1 MSAIEHS
8 SEMARLIA
16 EKDWSTTP
24 VGAAETWS
32 PSLRMVLNLLL
43 ANRFPLLLWWGPE
56 YVQFYNDAYRPIPG
70 AKHPKSLGQPAAECW
85 AEIWHVLRPLIDTP
99 FKGGPPTWIE
109 DFELEPRRS
118 EFPEETH
125 FTVAYSPVPDE
136 TVSSGIGGVLATV
149 HEITAK
155 VIGERRLALLRDL
168 AARATEG
175 RTAEDACAV
184 AAEIF
189 AKYPKDLPF
198 SGLYLLDSEH
208 KQARLVGAAGVPK
221 DHPASPT
228 SIDLSQES
236 TDVWSP
242 FVAIAVRQNS
252 ISVVEKLGSRLSEVP
267 PGPWSDTPRSA
278 VIVPIPSA
286 KAGDIRGFLI
296 HGVSSRLALDDN
308 YRAFFQLIAAQ
319 IATAISNA
327 EAYEEERRRAEAL
340 AEIDRAKTTFFSN
353 VSHEFRTPLTLM
365 LGPLQDMLSRSDAH
379 LSGTAKEQLELV
391 NRNGARLLRLVN
403 TLLDFSRIEAGR
415 VRALYEATDLPAVTA
430 ELASVFRSA
439 TEKAGLRLIVDCH
452 DLGEPVYVDRDIWE
466 KIVLNLL
473 SNAFKF
479 TFDGEIT
486 IAMERVGDFAELR
499 VGDTGVGIPEEA
511 LPRLF
516 ERFHRVPNT
525 RSRTHEGSGIGLAL
539 VQELV
544 KLHGG
549 SIRVESAVDQ
559 GTTFIVSIPF
569 GQQHV
574 PPGQL
579 GGSRPQASTAVAPQA
594 FLEEA
599 LRWLPDASESANDDL
614 DSLAKSTL
622 SDANRARILIADD
635 NADMRQ
641 YLARLLG
648 EQYEVETVPDGR
660 SAITRAQEHPPDL
673 ILSDVMMPRL
683 DGFEALRHLR
693 ADEKT
698 RGIPVILLSARA
710 GEESRVEG
718 MQSGADDYLVKPF
731 SAREL
736 LARISAR
743 LDMARLQRDS
753 EQRMSGDLDAMTRL
767 HEIGNVCSRAGDDVG
782 KCLDEIVATAVLLT
796 KADKGNLQIFQDDS
810 DTLTV
815 AASRGFDKPFYQA
828 IDPSRKDFAC
838 GAAVASLERV
848 VAEDVTTSPIFA
860 EKASL
865 EVLLEAGIRAVQSTP
880 LISSAGRLL
889 GVLSTHFSQ
898 PHSPEERELRLIDLL
913 ARQAAD
919 YLERKQT
926 EAQLRASQAELEQK
940 VQERTRELYIA
951 SQELRELSARIL
963 QAQDEERRRLAREL
977 HDGVGQLLAAAS
989 MEAANLSDGNE
1000 SLTARGGT
1008 SIESLQSLIA
1018 QVNQDIRTMS
1028 YLLYPPLLDEVGLRS
1043 ALAEYVH
1050 GFAQRSHIQVALD
1063 APADLKRLD
1072 RDLELCLF
1080 RIVQECLTNIHRH
1093 SESKTAAIRI
1103 TRDDH
1108 VLTLEIR
1115 DQGKGIS
1122 RDKLAEMHA
1131 KGAGVGVRGMSERI
1145 RHFSGDL
1152 TLQSDNDGTT
1162 VPVIVPLQAAES
1174 ASHSDSGGQP
1184 IPAVA

>member
-1 MSAIEHS
+1 MAAIDRK
-8 SEMARLIA
+8 SEMARLIG
-16 EKDWSTTP
+16 EKDWSATALGPT
-24 VGAAETWS
+24 ENWS
-32 PSLRMVLNLLL
+32 PALRMILSVLL
-43 ANRFPLLLWWGPE
+43 ANRFPTLLWWGPE

-70 AKHPKSLGQPAAECW
+70 TKHPKSLGQPAKECW
-85 AEIWHVLRPLIDTP
+85 AEIWHVLKPLVDTP
-99 FKGGPPTWIE
+99 FNGGPPTWIE
-109 DFELEPRRS
+109 DLELEPRRS
-118 EFPEETH
+118 QFPEETH

-136 TVSSGIGGVLATV
+136 TAPNRIGGVLATV
-149 HEITAK
+149 HEITSK
-155 VIGERRLALLRDL
+155 VIGERRLGLLRDL
-168 AARATEG
+168 AARATVG
-175 RTAEDACAV
+175 RTAEDACSI
-184 AAEIF
+184 AAEILGLN
-189 AKYPKDLPF
+189 PKDLPF
-198 SGLYLLDSEH
+198 SVLYLLDGERKH
-208 KQARLVGAAGVPK
+208 ARLVGAAGLSK
-221 DHPASPT
+221 GHPASPT
-228 SIDLSQES
+228 SIDLSQ
-236 TDVWSP
+236 DAPDAWSALA
-242 FVAIAVRQNS
+242 AIAVRQNS
-252 ISVVEKLGSRLSEVP
+252 IAVVENLASRLPEVP
-267 PGPWSDTPRSA
+267 PGPWSDPPRTA
-278 VIVPIPSA
+278 VIVPIPSS
-286 KAGDIRGFLI
+286 KTGDARGFLV
-296 HGVSSRLALDDN
+296 HGVSSRLTLDDN
-308 YRAFFQLIAAQ
+308 YRTFFQLIAAQ

-340 AEIDRAKTTFFSN
+340 AEIDRAKTAFFSN

-365 LGPLQDMLSRSDAH
+365 LGPLQDLLSRSDAH

-415 VRALYEATDLPAVTA
+415 ARAMYEATDLPTVTA

-439 TEKAGLRLIVDCH
+439 TERAGLGLKVDCR

-479 TFDGEIT
+479 TFDGEIA
-486 IAMERVGDFAELR
+486 ISMDRSGEFAELR
-499 VGDTGVGIPEEA
+499 VRDTGVGIPAEA

-516 ERFHRVPNT
+516 ERFYRVPDT

-549 SIRVESAVDQ
+549 SIQVESVVDQ
-559 GTTFIVSIPF
+559 GTTFVVSIPF

-579 GGSRPQASTAVAPQA
+579 GGSRMQSSTALAPEA

-599 LRWLPDASESANDDL
+599 LRWLPDVSEPPDTGAL
-614 DSLAKSTL
+614 L
-622 SDANRARILIADD
+622 SVPTGAVSNSGRGRVLIADD

-641 YLARLLG
+641 YLVRLLG
-648 EQYEVETVPDGR
+648 EQYDVETAADGK
-660 SAITRAQEHPPDL
+660 SAITQAREHPPDL
-673 ILSDVMMPRL
+673 IVSDVMMPEF
-683 DGFEALRHLR
+683 DGFEVLQQLR

-698 RGIPVILLSARA
+698 RSIPVILLSARA

-736 LARISAR
+736 LVRVSSR
-743 LDMARLQRDS
+743 LDIARLQRES
-753 EQRMSGDLDAMTRL
+753 EQRMISDLQAMTRL
-767 HEIGNVCSRAGDDVG
+767 HEIGNLCSRAGDDVS
-782 KCLDEIVATAVLLT
+782 KCLDQIVATAVVLT
-796 KADKGNLQIFQDDS
+796 KADKGNVQIFHAAS
-810 DTLTV
+810 GALTV
-815 AASRGFDKPFYQA
+815 AAQRGFGQRFLNA
-828 IDPSRKDFAC
+828 IDTSKDDFAC
-838 GAAVASLERV
+838 GAAVSSLERV
-848 VAEDVTTSPIFA
+848 VVEDVTESKIFA
-860 EKASL
+860 GKASL
-865 EVLLEAGIRAVQSTP
+865 DVFLDAGIRAVQSTP
-880 LISSAGRLL
+880 LISSGGRLL
-889 GVLSTHFSQ
+889 GVLSTHFAQ
-898 PHSPEERELRLIDLL
+898 PHRPGERELRLLDLL

-926 EAQLRASQAELEQK
+926 EAQLAASRAELEQK
-940 VQERTRELYIA
+940 VEERTRELFLA

-989 MEAANLSDGNE
+989 MEVANLRDGKE
-1000 SLTARGGT
+1000 SLLASGETSTGGL
-1008 SIESLQSLIA
+1008 ESLIA

-1050 GFAQRSHIQVALD
+1050 GFAQRSRIQVALD
-1063 APADLKRLD
+1063 VAPELKRLD

-1093 SESKTAAIRI
+1093 SESKTASIRI
-1103 TRDDH
+1103 ARDNGF
-1108 VLTLEIR
+1108 LTLEVR
-1115 DQGKGIS
+1115 DEGKGIAA
-1122 RDKLAEMHA
+1122 DKLAEIQA
-1131 KGAGVGVRGMSERI
+1131 KGSGVGIRGMSERI

-1152 TLQSDNDGTT
+1152 TLRSDISGTT
-1162 VPVIVPLQAAES
+1162 VHVVVPLAQAES
-1174 ASHSDSGGQP
+1174 APHAGNGRP